1 MSFQEIIL
9 LLTFIGSC
17 IYAKHTAN
25 ASAKPFTKTNDN
37 SLNIA
42 PRMYHKQ
49 QWQDS
54 GQSQR
59 DAKKSSV
66 CLGTSFSSV
75 GLVGSWITTPRA
87 SSSRIT
93 SLRICLN
100 ASRCSSARIALT
112 RKSLRWFAGICC
124 RQVQARRWS
133 GILSCGRKTYCGRFT
148 PRSPRPERGPKCAQN
163 RWRSPGRPAAE

>member
-1 MSFQEIIL
+1 
-9 LLTFIGSC
+9 
-17 IYAKHTAN
+17 
-25 ASAKPFTKTNDN
+25 
-37 SLNIA
+37 
-42 PRMYHKQ
+42 MYHKQ

-66 CLGTSFSSV
+66 CLGTSFPAV
-75 GLVGSWITTPRA
+75 GLARSWITTPRA

-93 SLRICLN
+93 SRRICLN

-112 RKSLRWFAGICC
+112 RKSLRWFGGICC
-124 RQVQARRWS
+124 SRVQARRWS

-148 PRSPRPERGPKCAQN
+148 SRSPRPERAPKRAQN
-163 RWRSPGRPAAE
+163 RWRSPRSSSSGITRHRPSLGLTWRFTMQAPAAQHDQRHGVKGRSPPP